1 MAKKFLFMV
10 GVVCLFSFKS
20 IPLTQNYT
28 LSVSGYGASIT
39 LTAAEVTAL
48 TDAYSKL
55 NPGATL
61 GGKIG
66 KSELLDLVN
75 SIPDKKDYVHFRFG
89 IDPQF
94 NSISLMFCGD
104 KTIFQNESNV
114 LYKRNGASASAY
126 CPTSCDLEN
135 ANGVTVNSNSTEYKS
150 LNAVYEQKY
159 PGKTLGGNID
169 KSAVLNIINSL
180 PPATNV
186 VNFRFC
192 KDAQTGNTSVI
203 FIGENLFIRN
213 GGSSAA
219 YCPTSCD

>member
-20 IPLTQNYT
+20 IPLTQNHT

-94 NSISLMFCGD
+94 NSIIAKMGL
-104 KTIFQNESNV
+104 
-114 LYKRNGASASAY
+114 
-126 CPTSCDLEN
+126 
-135 ANGVTVNSNSTEYKS
+135 
-150 LNAVYEQKY
+150 
-159 PGKTLGGNID
+159 
-169 KSAVLNIINSL
+169 
-180 PPATNV
+180 
-186 VNFRFC
+186 
-192 KDAQTGNTSVI
+192 
-203 FIGENLFIRN
+203 
-213 GGSSAA
+213 
-219 YCPTSCD
+219 

>member
-1 MAKKFLFMV
+1 MAKKFLFII
-10 GVVCLFSFKS
+10 GVVFLFSFKS
-20 IPLTQNYT
+20 IPFAENHA
-28 LSVSGYGASIT
+28 LSVSGYSASIT
-39 LTAAEVTAL
+39 LTSAEVTDL
-48 TDAYSKL
+48 TDVYSKL

-66 KSELLDLVN
+66 KSELLELVN
-75 SIPDKKDYVHFRFG
+75 SIPDRKDYVHFRFG

-94 NSISLMFCGD
+94 NSITLMFCGD
-104 KTIFQNESNV
+104 KTLLQNESNV
-114 LYKRNGASASAY
+114 LYKRNGMSASAY

-150 LNAVYEQKY
+150 LNLVYAQKY

-169 KSAVLNIINSL
+169 KSAILSIINSL
-180 PPATNV
+180 PSSTNV
-186 VNFRFC
+186 VNFKFC
-192 KDAQTGNTSVI
+192 KDPQTGNISVI